1 MPPDFDL
8 LPEDLWIFAYGSLMW
23 QPGFEFVERLPGR
36 VLGAHRDLCVLSHI
50 YRGTPER
57 PGLVL
62 GLDRGGICRGI
73 AYRVAPAQRKSTMTY
88 LREREQVSMVYREC
102 LRTVLTMG
110 KNERRVTAVC
120 YVVDRSHAQYAG
132 NLTLTQQ
139 LHYVREAHGRAGSNR
154 DYVVNTVA
162 ELETHGM
169 RDAKLHLLAEK
180 LKGVHEAAL

>member
-73 AYRVAPAQRKSTMTY
+73 AYRVAPAQRRSTMIY

-102 LRTVLTMG
+102 LRTVLTVG
-110 KNERRVTAVC
+110 KDARRVSAW
-120 YVVDRSHAQYAG
+120 
-132 NLTLTQQ
+132 
-139 LHYVREAHGRAGSNR
+139 
-154 DYVVNTVA
+154 
-162 ELETHGM
+162 
-169 RDAKLHLLAEK
+169 
-180 LKGVHEAAL
+180 